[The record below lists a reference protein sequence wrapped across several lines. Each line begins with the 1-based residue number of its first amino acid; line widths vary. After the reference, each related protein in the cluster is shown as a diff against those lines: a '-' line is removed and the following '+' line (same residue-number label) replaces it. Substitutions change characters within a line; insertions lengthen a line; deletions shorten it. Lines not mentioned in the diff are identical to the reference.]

1 MWIFDMRIH
10 CESLPPLVTIS
21 MTSQT
26 YLFFFGEY
34 LSYTFGVNF
43 NYIIIITMLYIISSD
58 LIYLIFDMS
67 LYIFNEK
74 VYIKYLKAHGK
85 HSVNVNLLYYVSVLC
100 K

>member
-1 MWIFDMRIH
+1 
-10 CESLPPLVTIS
+10 
-21 MTSQT
+21 
-26 YLFFFGEY
+26 
-34 LSYTFGVNF
+34 
-43 NYIIIITMLYIISSD
+43 MLYIISSD
-58 LIYLIFDMS
+58 LIYLIINMS